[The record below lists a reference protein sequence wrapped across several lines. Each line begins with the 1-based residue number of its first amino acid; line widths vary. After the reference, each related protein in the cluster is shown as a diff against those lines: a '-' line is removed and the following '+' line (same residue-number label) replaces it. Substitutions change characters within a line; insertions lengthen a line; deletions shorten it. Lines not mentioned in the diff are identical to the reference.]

1 MAEDDVQNRPR
12 GSAFG
17 IVGAL
22 LLIGGIGLAI
32 YAFAGYEPSVAVYGT
47 SFDRVNNTGL
57 LQRQAMIFYS
67 GCFSALGGLLC
78 LCVSA
83 ILERL
88 ERQ

>member
-1 MAEDDVQNRPR
+1 MDEEEQSRPK

-17 IVGAL
+17 IVGAM

-67 GCFSALGGLLC
+67 GCFAAIGGLLC
-78 LCVSA
+78 ICVSA
-83 ILERL
+83 VLERL
-88 ERQ
+88 DRQ

>member
-1 MAEDDVQNRPR
+1 MDEEEQGRPK

-17 IVGAL
+17 IVGAM

-67 GCFSALGGLLC
+67 GCFAAIGGLLC
-78 LCVSA
+78 ICVSA
-83 ILERL
+83 VLERL
-88 ERQ
+88 DRQ